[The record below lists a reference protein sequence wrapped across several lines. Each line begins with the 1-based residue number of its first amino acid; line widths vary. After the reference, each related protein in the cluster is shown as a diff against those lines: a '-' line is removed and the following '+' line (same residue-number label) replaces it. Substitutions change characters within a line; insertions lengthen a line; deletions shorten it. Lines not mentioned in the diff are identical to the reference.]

1 MDSLLK
7 LTADFSLKA
16 PAGAVIIAHVY
27 PIPFIRERLASHEP
41 ETFRVKENTRQAA
54 VAVIVR
60 EAVGRTD
67 AGTEILFI
75 KRAEKPGD
83 PWSGHMAF
91 PGGHKEDYDADLK
104 EAAIRETSE
113 EIGLDLI
120 GADYLGP
127 LDQQRAM
134 PRGRPLNMLIAP
146 HVFSL
151 SGDPA
156 FAPNYEVD
164 EVVWTGLA
172 PLMNNDRH
180 DWETRPMA
188 GRPTIF
194 NGYRLER
201 GHFVWG
207 LTYRMLKTFF
217 TTLNPD
223 WQEPP
228 ER

>member
-1 MDSLLK
+1 MYAL
-7 LTADFSLKA
+7 
-16 PAGAVIIAHVY
+16 H
-27 PIPFIRERLASHEP
+27 FIRERLANYEP
-41 ETFRVKENTRQAA
+41 EAFSVKENTRQAA
-54 VAVIVR
+54 VAVILR
-60 EAVGRTD
+60 DNGEDNGEGTD
-67 AGTEILFI
+67 ILFI

-91 PGGHKEDYDADLK
+91 PGGHKEEFDDSLK
-104 EAAIRETSE
+104 QAAMRETLE
-113 EIGLDLI
+113 EIGLDLSV
-120 GADYLGP
+120 AEYLGP

-151 SGDPA
+151 SGDPS
-156 FAPNYEVD
+156 FTPNYEVD
-164 EVVWTGLA
+164 EVVWTRLG
-172 PLMNNDRH
+172 PLVSNERH

-188 GRPTIF
+188 GQPTIF

-207 LTYRMLKTFF
+207 LTYRMLKSFF
-217 TTLNPD
+217 TVLDPD
-223 WQEPP
+223 WEMPP

>member
-1 MDSLLK
+1 MYSLQ
-7 LTADFSLKA
+7 
-16 PAGAVIIAHVY
+16 
-27 PIPFIRERLASHEP
+27 FIRDRLADHEP
-41 ETFRVKENTRQAA
+41 EIFSVKQATRQAA
-54 VAVIVR
+54 VAVILR
-60 EAVGRTD
+60 AGTENRAE
-67 AGTEILFI
+67 GTEILFI

-91 PGGHKEDYDADLK
+91 PGGHLEDFDRDLK
-104 EAAIRETSE
+104 HAAIRETQE
-113 EIGLDLI
+113 EIGLDLT
-120 GADYLGP
+120 AAEYLGP

-146 HVFSL
+146 HVFSIC
-151 SGDPA
+151 GDPD

-164 EVVWTGLA
+164 EVVWTPLT
-172 PLMNNDRH
+172 PLMTNDRH

-207 LTYRMLKTFF
+207 LTYRMLKTLF

-223 WQEPP
+223 WQAPP

>member
-1 MDSLLK
+1 MQ
-7 LTADFSLKA
+7 
-16 PAGAVIIAHVY
+16 
-27 PIPFIRERLASHEP
+27 FIRERLASHQP
-41 ETFRVKENTRQAA
+41 EEFSARETTRQAA
-54 VAVIVR
+54 VAVILR
-60 EAVGRTD
+60 PGLQSGRAETGH
-67 AGTEILFI
+67 GTEILFI

-91 PGGHKEDYDADLK
+91 PGGHKEDDDRDLK
-104 EAAIRETSE
+104 QAAIRETSE
-113 EIGLDLI
+113 EIGLDLTS
-120 GADYLGP
+120 AEYLGP

-151 SGDPA
+151 EGDPQ
-156 FAPNYEVD
+156 FSPNYEVD
-164 EVVWTGLA
+164 EVVWTSLA
-172 PLMNNDRH
+172 PLISNDRH

-217 TTLNPD
+217 TVLDPN
-223 WQEPP
+223 WEAPP

>member
-1 MDSLLK
+1 
-7 LTADFSLKA
+7 
-16 PAGAVIIAHVY
+16 VY
-27 PIPFIRERLASHEP
+27 PLQIIRERLASHEP
-41 ETFRVKENTRQAA
+41 ETFSVRETTRQAA
-54 VAVIVR
+54 VAVILR
-60 EAVGRTD
+60 EAEAGETD
-67 AGTEILFI
+67 ILFI

-91 PGGHKEDYDADLK
+91 PGGHKEEVDLDLK
-104 EAAIRETSE
+104 HAAIRETQE
-113 EIGLDLI
+113 EIGLDLTVT
-120 GADYLGP
+120 DYLGP

-151 SGDPA
+151 RGDPE
-156 FAPNYEVD
+156 FSPNYEVD
-164 EVVWTGLA
+164 EVVWTRLG
-172 PLMNNDRH
+172 PLIANERH

-188 GRPTIF
+188 GRPTLF

-207 LTYRMLKTFF
+207 LTYRMLKSFF
-217 TTLNPD
+217 AVLNPD
-223 WQEPP
+223 WEAPP